1 MQKTLS
7 AEEVYA
13 LRDQVAEMKI
23 GATSA
28 EDKSWNTLAGFT
40 DPVEFSNE
48 VLGVGIVTD
57 AQEEFLIRV
66 AEAGL
71 RGRWFLRGGH
81 GSGKTHVMAVAIHF
95 AWGPLAC
102 SMKDGK
108 RVGCRLILSSTTSK
122 SVQGT
127 IYGQLLDL
135 AESAQARGYDLPGF
149 KRRKG
154 DGYSGASRQSVG
166 WHTSG
171 NLWQMESLTSAPTA
185 EGGISTSISGRHHKG
200 LQIICTEEAEGGHA
214 GGFAAMTGLMVAVN
228 TCWIAATNPTAIFSP
243 FGEMIERE
251 PDSWSQIGFAVYRHP
266 NVIYRK
272 EIIAGSA
279 SHLAMDAILRTAAFE
294 DRGSDA
300 IFEAD
305 RLDFWYALPT
315 REMEDKHGPRSD
327 GIPGHPDAVPTVF
340 RPTTPLAAGQWCPD
354 FLRSDDRQLL
364 FPVSAI
370 RKRMLAAEYSE
381 PDRAPDQVGLD
392 CHPEKPPKACARWG
406 PSARTA
412 IDSDA
417 KDGSIVIGRPIE
429 IRWAG
434 ETETEKAA
442 TAACHLAE
450 LYGSSATY
458 SIDQASG
465 GAVGVLL
472 EGSGAKVSF
481 VQFGAPP
488 TSPPTKVYG
497 KTLNRRVEMNVH
509 AALAMRIVSA
519 PYLQDLIRQMT
530 ATGPLIPAGE
540 TGLKAASLRK
550 KVEMTE
556 DMDDLDALVLALD
569 ESPGEWFI
577 GATGQ
582 SATKEATASRI
593 HNLIEDL

>member
-1 MQKTLS
+1 MRRTCSLT
-7 AEEVYA
+7 AEEMYS
-13 LRDQVAEMKI
+13 LRDHVADMK
-23 GATSA
+23 GEATSA
-28 EDKSWNTLAGFT
+28 EENSRDVLAGFT
-40 DPVEFSNE
+40 DPIQFSKE
-48 VLGVGIVTD
+48 VLGIDVLTEP
-57 AQEEFLIRV
+57 QKEFLTLLIG
-66 AEAGL
+66 AGF

-81 GSGKTHVMAVAIHF
+81 GLGKTLVMAVAIHF

-102 SMKDGK
+102 SRKDGK
-108 RVGCRLILSSTTSK
+108 SLGCRLILSSTTSK

-135 AESAQARGYDLPGF
+135 AEVAKARGFELPGF
-149 KRRKG
+149 SRRRG
-154 DGYSGASRQSVG
+154 DAYTGASRQSVG
-166 WHTSG
+166 WHTPD
-171 NLWQMESLTSAPTA
+171 NLWKMESLTASAKA
-185 EGGISTSISGRHHKG
+185 DGGISTSISGRHHKG
-200 LQIICTEEAEGGHA
+200 IQIICTEEAEGGHA
-214 GGFAAMTGLMVAVN
+214 GGFAAMTGLMIATN
-228 TCWIAATNPTAIFSP
+228 TCWLAATNPTAIFSP

-251 PDSWSQIGFAVYRHP
+251 PDAWSQIGFAVYEHP
-266 NVIYRK
+266 NIIERREV
-272 EIIAGSA
+272 IAGSA

-294 DRGSDA
+294 NRGPDA
-300 IFEAD
+300 TFESD
-305 RLDFWYALPT
+305 RLDFWYALPP
-315 REMEDKHGPRSD
+315 REMADKTGPRGD
-327 GIPGHPDAVPTVF
+327 GIPGHPDATPSIF
-340 RPTTPLAAGQWCPD
+340 RPATAMAAGQWCPD

-370 RKRMLAAEYSE
+370 RNRMLSAEYSE
-381 PDRAPDQVGLD
+381 PNRPPDQVGLD

-417 KDGSIVIGRPIE
+417 KDGSIVIGRPVE
-429 IRWAG
+429 IIWAG

-442 TAACHLAE
+442 AAADHLAQ
-450 LYGSSATY
+450 LYGSSVTY

-472 EGSGAKVSF
+472 ERSGAKVSF

-497 KTLNRRVEMNVH
+497 KVLNRRVEMNVH

-519 PYLQDLIRQMT
+519 PYLQRLIRQMS

-556 DMDDLDALVLALD
+556 DMDDLDAVVLALD
-569 ESPGEWFI
+569 EPPVETVLMPIFI
-577 GATGQ
+577 
-582 SATKEATASRI
+582 
-593 HNLIEDL
+593 